1 MKNSGKIYSISGPV
15 VIATDLDGKMFDVVR
30 VGKLG
35 LVGEV
40 IKIVGNRFT
49 IQVYEDTSGLKPG
62 EPVISTGKP
71 LSVELGPG
79 LLKSIYDGIQRPL
92 DVIQSETGDFIVR
105 GASAP
110 PLDEKKEWEFQPV
123 LKEGDEVEEGYIL
136 GTVKETDIITH
147 KIMVPYKVSG
157 VVKTIKAGKFRVSDT
172 VCTIQAENKV
182 VEVKL
187 KQIWPVRQARKVF
200 LKFAPEIPLITGQ
213 RVIDSFFPVA
223 KGGTVAV
230 PGPFGSGKCVS
241 GDTPL
246 LLADG
251 SIQTIEKV
259 YENAASKGEIEYQD
273 ENETLIK
280 LKSPLKIYSFYD
292 GKVSESKS
300 DYIYKGKSDS
310 LLKIKTRTGKQV
322 KVTPIHKL
330 FRLNEEGSIVET
342 EAEYLKPGDYIV
354 SIRKFKTEEKYKH
367 IDVYSLFDESSAA
380 DNEIKNKLK
389 EITKENRKLLKNVI
403 NDVILNQITRTEN
416 NPAPKLNWI
425 KTIYDELNLKRPDI
439 KCLRGNRKGNIVTVP
454 DYVSEDLSE
463 LLGFYIAEGYIRG
476 KSTFVI
482 TNSDEKIIERAQYL
496 LKKVFNL
503 NGKIEKQEN
512 KKDNLIVNSIVLSEF
527 IRKLIPGKSA
537 CDKEVPE
544 IIMKSNDKVISAFLK
559 GYYLGDGSYYKGQ
572 IELSTASKKLSV
584 SLSYLL
590 TRFGILHSVKKNES
604 LSKNC
609 RYRIFIRGLNELK
622 KFYLNIAQDKEKYH
636 KIENIEKYIDSKKN
650 TYTAID
656 LVPLGAQKM
665 DSLYRANS
673 SYNKLKSNMVEITN
687 YTGRNENISVYSFNK
702 FAQTILINNKE
713 EINEDV
719 NMLKYLSDSLE
730 FIYFDRIDSV
740 EEITGPF
747 DVYDVTTPDFG
758 SNFIGGDGAILLH
771 NTVIQHQLS
780 KWSDAD
786 ITVYVGCGE
795 RGNEMTE
802 ILTTFP
808 ELQDPKSGKPLMEKT
823 ILIANTSNM
832 PVAARE
838 ASIYTGVTIAE
849 YYRDMGYDVALM
861 ADSTSRWA
869 EALRE
874 ISGRLEE
881 MPGEE
886 GYPAYLGRRIS
897 EFYERSGN
905 AQIIPQDKRTGSITL
920 IGAVSPPGGDLS
932 DPVVQNTLRVT
943 RVFWALDASLA
954 SRRHFPSINWL
965 NSYSLYLDS
974 LSGWFKSNINPEWP
988 QMHALM
994 MGILQKESELQ
1005 EIVQLVG
1012 YDSLP
1017 EKQKNVLDIAKIIRE
1032 DFLQQNAFDDIDTY
1046 CSINKQYEMLMIIKT
1061 LNEMQE
1067 KSIDAGLKVTQTA
1080 TLPVRMKISRMKEI
1094 KEEDFNKF
1102 YNDVI
1107 KEINNEY
1114 NNIMESVESV

>member
-1 MKNSGKIYSISGPV
+1 MENKGSIYSISGPV

-30 VGKLG
+30 VGEMG

-40 IKIVGNRFT
+40 IKIVGDKFT

-62 EPVISTGKP
+62 EPVYSTGKP

-92 DVIQSETGDFIVR
+92 DIIQSETGDFIVR
-105 GASAP
+105 GATAP
-110 PLDEKKEWEFQPV
+110 PLDEKKEWDFVPL
-123 LKEGDEVEEGYIL
+123 LKEGDEVEQGYIL
-136 GTVKETDIITH
+136 GTVQETNIITH
-147 KIMVPYKVSG
+147 KIMVPYG
-157 VVKTIKAGKFRVSDT
+157 IRGIIKNISKGKFKVSDT
-172 VCTIQAENKV
+172 VCTIDTGTSKYDI
-182 VEVKL
+182 KL

-230 PGPFGSGKCVS
+230 PGPFGSGK
-241 GDTPL
+241 
-246 LLADG
+246 
-251 SIQTIEKV
+251 
-259 YENAASKGEIEYQD
+259 
-273 ENETLIK
+273 
-280 LKSPLKIYSFYD
+280 
-292 GKVSESKS
+292 
-300 DYIYKGKSDS
+300 
-310 LLKIKTRTGKQV
+310 
-322 KVTPIHKL
+322 
-330 FRLNEEGSIVET
+330 
-342 EAEYLKPGDYIV
+342 
-354 SIRKFKTEEKYKH
+354 
-367 IDVYSLFDESSAA
+367 
-380 DNEIKNKLK
+380 
-389 EITKENRKLLKNVI
+389 
-403 NDVILNQITRTEN
+403 
-416 NPAPKLNWI
+416 
-425 KTIYDELNLKRPDI
+425 
-439 KCLRGNRKGNIVTVP
+439 
-454 DYVSEDLSE
+454 
-463 LLGFYIAEGYIRG
+463 
-476 KSTFVI
+476 
-482 TNSDEKIIERAQYL
+482 
-496 LKKVFNL
+496 
-503 NGKIEKQEN
+503 
-512 KKDNLIVNSIVLSEF
+512 
-527 IRKLIPGKSA
+527 
-537 CDKEVPE
+537 
-544 IIMKSNDKVISAFLK
+544 
-559 GYYLGDGSYYKGQ
+559 
-572 IELSTASKKLSV
+572 
-584 SLSYLL
+584 
-590 TRFGILHSVKKNES
+590 
-604 LSKNC
+604 
-609 RYRIFIRGLNELK
+609 
-622 KFYLNIAQDKEKYH
+622 
-636 KIENIEKYIDSKKN
+636 
-650 TYTAID
+650 
-656 LVPLGAQKM
+656 
-665 DSLYRANS
+665 
-673 SYNKLKSNMVEITN
+673 
-687 YTGRNENISVYSFNK
+687 
-702 FAQTILINNKE
+702 
-713 EINEDV
+713 
-719 NMLKYLSDSLE
+719 
-730 FIYFDRIDSV
+730 
-740 EEITGPF
+740 
-747 DVYDVTTPDFG
+747 
-758 SNFIGGDGAILLH
+758 
-771 NTVIQHQLS
+771 TVIQHQLS

-802 ILTTFP
+802 ILSTFP

-905 AQIIPQDKRTGSITL
+905 AQIIAQDERTGSITL

-943 RVFWALDASLA
+943 RAFWALDASLA

-974 LSGWFKSNINPEWP
+974 LSGWFKSNVNPEWP
-988 QMHALM
+988 QMHTLM

-1017 EKQKNVLDIAKIIRE
+1017 ENQKNVLDIAKIIRE
-1032 DFLQQNAFDDIDTY
+1032 DFLQQNAFDDTDTY
-1046 CSINKQYEMLMIIKT
+1046 CSIKKQYEMLTIIKT

-1067 KSIDAGLKVTQTA
+1067 KSIASGLKLTQTA

-1094 KEEDFNKF
+1094 PENDFEKF

-1114 NNIMESVESV
+1114 DNIMEGVESV